1 MNWFVSLQVPPRPLS
16 CIQDPFHPLLRLVVA
31 YCPFT
36 NPYCI
41 PRCLCVLSYLVPWH
55 FIPLFGFCL
64 LVWLISVDVSVYG
77 ICFCCIRFPPPSL
90 HYCFRVILLIS
101 VHCSMQLLHPSTCGS
116 DVIIPQHFTLRHRLS
131 HSRSVFH
138 FGKMIDLNTRLFY
151 RELCLS
157 AQPGCKANGRRRPR

>member
-77 ICFCCIRFPPPSL
+77 ICFCCIRFPPPLPTLLFPCDTFDFCSL
-90 HYCFRVILLIS
+90 LNAAFASEYLRLRRHYSTAFYTPTPTQSLKVRFPLWKDDRSKHQTLLS
-101 VHCSMQLLHPSTCGS
+101 GVMP
-116 DVIIPQHFTLRHRLS
+116 LRTTW
-131 HSRSVFH
+131 
-138 FGKMIDLNTRLFY
+138 M
-151 RELCLS
+151 
-157 AQPGCKANGRRRPR
+157 